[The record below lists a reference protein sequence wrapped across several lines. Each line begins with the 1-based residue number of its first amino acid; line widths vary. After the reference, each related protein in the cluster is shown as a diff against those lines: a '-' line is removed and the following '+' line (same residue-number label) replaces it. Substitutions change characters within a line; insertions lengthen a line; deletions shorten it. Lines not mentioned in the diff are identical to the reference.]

1 MTLFSNVFSGP
12 SSLSSC
18 KISEYAKTFVLDR
31 SKIVVQIADNGDGIE
46 DIMLDQIFASF
57 FTTKKE
63 GSGIGLSLGR
73 QIILL
78 HLESINVNSQFGK
91 GTVFTIK
98 L

>member
-1 MTLFSNVFSGP
+1 MRKL
-12 SSLSSC
+12 
-18 KISEYAKTFVLDR
+18 FVLDT

-46 DIMLDQIFASF
+46 ETMLDQIFVPF

-63 GSGIGLSLGR
+63 GSGIGLSLGC

-78 HLESINVNSQFGK
+78 HHGSINVSSQLGK